1 MAAGKV
7 DVEGG
12 FFQIAVTEQHL
23 DGAQVRPR
31 FVEMRRKTMSP
42 MSFKT

>member
-12 FFQIAVTEQHL
+12 FFQIVVTKQHL
-23 DGAQVRPR
+23 DGAQVRTR
-31 FVEMRRKTMSP
+31 FVEMRGKTMASANEG
-42 MSFKT
+42 

>member
-12 FFQIAVTEQHL
+12 LFQIAVTEQRL
-23 DGAQVRPR
+23 DGAQVGTR
-31 FVEMRRKTMSP
+31 FVEMSRKTMAPVSLE
-42 MSFKT
+42 T